1 METIMSRLSL
11 AVLALSLIAA
21 VVATPADAAQ
31 RAFVSSSGNDANT
44 ASGCGLAAPCRSFS
58 SAQTVVSD
66 GGEIVALDAAG
77 YGPITVTKSVTIT
90 ANPGFYAGIAASTGT
105 AVTINTAG
113 VNVILRGLN
122 INGTG
127 ASYGVVMTNGNRLS
141 IEDCIISNF
150 YSDGVAIY
158 APATVRIVDSIIR
171 DGSTGIYLDTGATA
185 TISGVKVLGNL
196 NAGVLVVNLTASA
209 VTTAAISDSVASG
222 NGYGIYAYAG
232 AGVTARASVTRATS
246 SNNNYGIA
254 ADSGPGTQVITV
266 SDSLVTGNAQCGLCQ
281 YSGAGTSTLE
291 SLGNNTVRQNTTN
304 AVGTIT
310 TVSPL

>member
-1 METIMSRLSL
+1 MSRLSPV
-11 AVLALSLIAA
+11 AFALSLVVA
-21 VVATPADAAQ
+21 VVAAPADAAQ
-31 RAFVSSSGNDANT
+31 RAFVASSGSDGNT
-44 ASGCGLAAPCRSFS
+44 ASGCGIATPCRSFE

-113 VNVILRGLN
+113 INVTLRGLN

-127 ASYGVVMTNGNRLS
+127 ASYGVFMTNGNRLS

-150 YSDGVAIY
+150 YIDGVAVY
-158 APATVRIVDSIIR
+158 AAATVRIVDSIIR
-171 DGSTGIYLDTGATA
+171 DSNTGIYLDTGATA

-196 NAGVLVVNLTASA
+196 NVGVLVAGFSASA

-222 NGYGIYAYAG
+222 NGYGIYAYGVAG
-232 AGVTARASVTRATS
+232 ATARASVTRATS
-246 SNNNYGIA
+246 SNNHYGIT
-254 ADSGPGTQVITV
+254 ADSGPGIQVITV
-266 SDSLVTGNAQCGLCQ
+266 SDSLVTGNSQCGLCQ
-281 YSGAGTSTLE
+281 YSSAGTSTLE
-291 SLGNNTVRQNTTN
+291 SLGNNTVRQNTANTL
-304 AVGTIT
+304 GTIT
-310 TVSPL
+310 TVSPM

>member
-1 METIMSRLSL
+1 MSRLS
-11 AVLALSLIAA
+11 AVVVALSLIA
-21 VVATPADAAQ
+21 VVAAAPAEAAQ

-44 ASGCGLAAPCRSFS
+44 ASGCGIATPCRTFE
-58 SAQTVVSD
+58 SAQSVVSD

-113 VNVILRGLN
+113 INVILRGLN

-127 ASYGVVMTNGNRLS
+127 ASYGAFMTNGNRLW

-150 YSDGVAIY
+150 YSDGVAVY

-171 DGSTGIYLDTGATA
+171 DSNTGIYLDTGATA

-196 NAGVLVVNLTASA
+196 NVGVLVANLTASA
-209 VTTAAISDSVASG
+209 V
-222 NGYGIYAYAG
+222 
-232 AGVTARASVTRATS
+232 
-246 SNNNYGIA
+246 
-254 ADSGPGTQVITV
+254 
-266 SDSLVTGNAQCGLCQ
+266 
-281 YSGAGTSTLE
+281 
-291 SLGNNTVRQNTTN
+291 
-304 AVGTIT
+304 
-310 TVSPL
+310 